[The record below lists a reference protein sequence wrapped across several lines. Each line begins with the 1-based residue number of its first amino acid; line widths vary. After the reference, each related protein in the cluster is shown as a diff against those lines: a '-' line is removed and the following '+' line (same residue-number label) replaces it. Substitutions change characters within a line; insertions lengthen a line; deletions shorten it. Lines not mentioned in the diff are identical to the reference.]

1 MDGCIP
7 ICIWAVLIGSN
18 YLNTNKGEGWELVIG
33 GSVGGRIERMNIIK
47 YQRMNKIYI
56 ML

>member
-1 MDGCIP
+1 MNGCIP